1 MSNIVSEEELIKFY
15 EKEYSEKSID
25 SLYGVSDEKVQEK
38 VDKMVENMNFK
49 KLGVKEFLQAQKL

>member
-1 MSNIVSEEELIKFY
+1 MIKFY